1 LMDQLRRDPDLK
13 AVSGAADALYS
24 GDMNFYAEGKTIND
38 KHDLFLDLA
47 DENYIKTLGLQL
59 IAGSNF
65 TPQAF
70 TNNNMQEDLEIND
83 IGRQII
89 LNEEAVK
96 ALGLDPYT
104 APGQYVAHLHNG
116 VVYRYKI
123 TGVVKNYH
131 YFSLHAPIGPAA
143 IMPANPKRFNTV
155 LAKVN
160 GRQMAGVVKF
170 AGEKWKGLNPNS
182 PFSYGF
188 LNDIFQGDYIQ
199 DQRAQQMSSIF
210 SGIAIFISCLGL
222 LGLVTYSVTQKA
234 RETGIRKVIGAST
247 GNIVMLFA
255 RQYLNLVIVANI
267 IAWPLA
273 WYFMNNWLQDFP
285 YRIEIKWWMFAVS
298 LSAGILIAFCTIT
311 FKTIKAAMTNPVES
325 LRAE

>member
-1 LMDQLRRDPDLK
+1 MTATKPSQPAALTI
-13 AVSGAADALYS
+13 VFNADAVPS
-24 GDMNFYAEGKTIND
+24 GTP
-38 KHDLFLDLA
+38 
-47 DENYIKTLGLQL
+47 L
-59 IAGSNF
+59 I
-65 TPQAF
+65 
-70 TNNNMQEDLEIND
+70 
-83 IGRQII
+83 
-89 LNEEAVK
+89 
-96 ALGLDPYT
+96 
-104 APGQYVAHLHNG
+104 
-116 VVYRYKI
+116 
-123 TGVVKNYH
+123 
-131 YFSLHAPIGPAA
+131 
-143 IMPANPKRFNTV
+143 
-155 LAKVN
+155 
-160 GRQMAGVVKF
+160 
-170 AGEKWKGLNPNS
+170 
-182 PFSYGF
+182 

-222 LGLVTYSVTQKA
+222 LGLVTYSATQKA
-234 RETGIRKVIGAST
+234 RETGIRKVIGANT

-311 FKTIKAAMTNPVES
+311 FKTIKAAMANPVES